1 MSKEI
6 NNSEY
11 RKNAIKNMLKM
22 LHEGKSEEEVK
33 ALFNKAFD
41 SVSASEISAAEQAL
55 IDEGMP
61 VEEVQKLCDI
71 HSAVF
76 KGSIAEI
83 HKPAA
88 YEMAGHP
95 VWVIKR
101 ENREIEKVINQKLF
115 PALDKAKTDFEGAK
129 EQLLQAL
136 DMLEQIKYH
145 YIRKENLL
153 FPYMEKY
160 GITGP
165 PKVMWSVDDEIRG
178 DIAAAAEAVKGGG
191 NIEAAVK
198 KAADGALEM
207 IFKEENIMLPM
218 LLEILTDTEWGKIAE
233 EQSSLGYTLISEPPK
248 WKPEAKTEEPV
259 TAAQPKAESGA
270 VTLPTGSFTIEELTA
285 VLNTLPVDISFVDRN
300 GAVKYFSDNAERIFP
315 RTKAVLGRDV
325 RNCHPP
331 ASVHVVEKIIADFK
345 SGKKNEE
352 SFWIQMKGNFI
363 YIRYFAVR
371 SPQGE
376 FLGTLELT
384 QNLNNVRALTG
395 EKRLLS
401 E

>member
-33 ALFNKAFD
+33 AIFRQAFD

-61 VEEVQKLCDI
+61 VEEVQRLCDI

-88 YEMAGHP
+88 YEMPGHP
-95 VWVIKR
+95 VWVVKR
-101 ENREIEKVINQKLF
+101 ENREIEKVINRKIY
-115 PALDKAKTDFEGAK
+115 PALERLKSGAEGAK
-129 EQLLQAL
+129 EDLLQAL
-136 DMLEQIKYH
+136 EMLAEIKYH
-145 YIRKENLL
+145 YIRKENLF

-165 PKVMWSVDDEIRG
+165 PKVMWSVDDEIRR
-178 DIAAAAEAVKGGG
+178 DIDAAIDAVKRGED
-191 NIEAAVK
+191 IEAAVK
-198 KAADGALEM
+198 KAADGAAEM

-218 LLEILTDTEWGKIAE
+218 LLEILSDAEWGKISE
-233 EQSSLGYTLISEPPK
+233 EEASLGFTLISQPPV
-248 WKPEAKTEEPV
+248 WKPGEKTEKPV
-259 TAAQPKAESGA
+259 AAAKPVADSG
-270 VTLPTGSFTIEELTA
+270 VITLPTGSFTVAELTA
-285 VLNTLPVDISFVDRN
+285 MLNALPIDISFVDKN

-345 SGKKNEE
+345 SGKKDEE
-352 SFWIQMKGNFI
+352 SFWIQMRGNFI

-371 SPQGE
+371 SPGGE
-376 FLGTLELT
+376 FLGTLEVT
-384 QNLNNVRALTG
+384 QNISGIKALTG